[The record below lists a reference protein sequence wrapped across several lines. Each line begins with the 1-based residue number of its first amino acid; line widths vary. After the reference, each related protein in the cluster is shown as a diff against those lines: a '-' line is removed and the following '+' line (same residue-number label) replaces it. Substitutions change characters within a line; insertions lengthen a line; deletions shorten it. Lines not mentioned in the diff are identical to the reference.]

1 MRFLVRLLGGI
12 WLVTLVVSAGFAYLE
27 VREERER
34 QIESL
39 KRRATLV
46 GAAVAEASERL
57 VTRGARTGYERVLT
71 RFGTP
76 ERGLAI
82 YDTFGGVLAA
92 TADVRPFLG
101 PLSPLVSDAIR
112 SNEPVAGFQNVAG
125 RLTWVHVVPVQQDER
140 AAGAAAVLLDAQYLD
155 SGEWDLWRRTA
166 VRMGVLML
174 LVTGITWA
182 LVRWSVTRPIAR
194 IAEWTK
200 QMKAGHPV
208 APPPNADE
216 SLFGSLA
223 SEVTGLARTLAR
235 ARSAAEQEARLRLAG
250 ESVWTEERLK
260 QFVELRFGRRP
271 VFVVSNREPV
281 SHVRDGRVVREQE
294 PASGLV
300 TALGPI
306 MQACGGVWVAHGS
319 GNADRE
325 AGERVGLP
333 SADPTYTLRRVW
345 LSDEEEAGYY
355 YGFANE
361 GLWPLCHIVHERP
374 RFRAADWGHY
384 RAVNERFAKALL
396 QEMEAVEAPIVLVQD
411 YHFALLPRL
420 VKEAR
425 PDARVALFW
434 HIPWPNFEAVG
445 ICPWQSDILLGML
458 GADLVGFHTQFYCNN
473 FLETV
478 ERAIEGRIEWDR
490 FTVVRGQ
497 HTTHVRPFPISVAP
511 DLGAAVRPADRA
523 AALAAY
529 GVTGEFIGVGVER
542 VDYTKGLPERIRAL
556 RRFFERWPGYR
567 RRLTVIQIPPPRRSR
582 IPRHQAE
589 QVERREMVRALNA
602 DLGERGWQPIGYR
615 ERHPD
620 HREIDRFY
628 RLADFCMVTSLHD
641 GMNLVAKEFVAPRD
655 DDDGILI
662 LSRFAGASHELP
674 DALLV
679 NPYDVEDVAAAIH
692 RAITL
697 PVEERRERMSRMR
710 RQVREHNIYGWAG
723 LLLDQLARI
732 PRVTDHRVTGAARRG
747 AAL

>member
-1 MRFLVRLLGGI
+1 MDAL
-12 WLVTLVVSAGFAYLE
+12 T
-27 VREERER
+27 
-34 QIESL
+34 
-39 KRRATLV
+39 RRATLV
-46 GAAVAEASERL
+46 GSAVAEASERL

-76 ERGLAI
+76 DRGLAI
-82 YDTFGGVLAA
+82 SDPFGGGLAA
-92 TADVRPFLG
+92 RAHARPCLG
-101 PLSPLVSDAIR
+101 PRARVVVDALRSD
-112 SNEPVAGFQNVAG
+112 EPGAGFQNVAR

-200 QMKAGHPV
+200 QMKAGRPV
-208 APPPNADE
+208 APPPDADE

-260 QFVELRFGRRP
+260 QFVEMRFGRRP

-300 TALGPI
+300 TALEPI

-325 AGERVGLP
+325 VGERIGLP
-333 SADPTYTLRRVW
+333 SADPAYTLRRVW

-478 ERAIEGRIEWDR
+478 ERAIEVRIEWDR

-511 DLGAAVRPADRA
+511 DLGAAARPADRA
-523 AALAAY
+523 AALAAF

-556 RRFFERWPGYR
+556 RRFFERWPEYR
-567 RRLTVIQIPPPRRSR
+567 RRLTFIQIASPSRSR
-582 IPRHQAE
+582 IARSQAVHE
-589 QVERREMVRALNA
+589 APREMVRALNA
-602 DLGERGWQPIGYR
+602 DLGERGWQPIVYR
-615 ERHPD
+615 ERHHD
-620 HREIDRFY
+620 RREIYGFY
-628 RLADFCMVTSLHD
+628 RLAEVGRSEEHTSELQSLT
-641 GMNLVAKEFVAPRD
+641 NLVCR
-655 DDDGILI
+655 
-662 LSRFAGASHELP
+662 
-674 DALLV
+674 
-679 NPYDVEDVAAAIH
+679 
-692 RAITL
+692 
-697 PVEERRERMSRMR
+697 
-710 RQVREHNIYGWAG
+710 
-723 LLLDQLARI
+723 LLLEKKKKKNKTIDQ
-732 PRVTDHRVTGAARRG
+732 
-747 AAL
+747 

>member
-12 WLVTLVVSAGFAYLE
+12 WLATLIVSAGFAYLE

-34 QIESL
+34 QIDSL

-46 GAAVAEASERL
+46 GYAVAEASERL
-57 VTRGARTGYERVLT
+57 VTRGARSGYERVLA

-82 YDTFGGVLAA
+82 YDAFGGVLGA
-92 TADVRPFLG
+92 TVDVRPYLG
-101 PLSPLVSDAIR
+101 PISPLVSDAIR
-112 SNEPVAGFQNVAG
+112 RNEPVAAFQNVGG
-125 RLTWVHVVPVQQDER
+125 RLTWVHVMPVQQDER
-140 AAGAAAVLLDAQYLD
+140 AVGAAAVLLDAQYLEA
-155 SGEWDLWRRTA
+155 SEWDLWRRTA

-200 QMKAGHPV
+200 LMKAGHP
-208 APPPNADE
+208 APPPPDADE
-216 SLFGSLA
+216 SLFGTLA
-223 SEVTGLARTLAR
+223 TEVTGLARTLAR
-235 ARSAAEQEARLRLAG
+235 ARTAAEQEARLRLAG
-250 ESVWTEERLK
+250 ESLWTEERLK
-260 QFVELRFGRRP
+260 QFVELRFGGRP
-271 VFVVSNREPV
+271 VFIVSNREPV

-325 AGERVGLP
+325 VGERIGLP
-333 SADPTYTLRRVW
+333 SVDPTYTLRRVW
-345 LSDEEEAGYY
+345 LSEEEEAGYY

-374 RFRAADWGHY
+374 RFRAADWEHY
-384 RAVNERFAKALL
+384 RTVNERFARTLL
-396 QEMEAVEAPIVLVQD
+396 SEMEAVEDPIVLVQD

-445 ICPWQSDILLGML
+445 ICPWQHDILLGML

-511 DLGAAVRPADRA
+511 DLGRTDGPPDRA
-523 AALAAY
+523 AMLAAL
-529 GVTGEFIGVGVER
+529 GTPAEFIGVGVER

-556 RRFFERWPGYR
+556 RRFFERWPEYR
-567 RRLTVIQIPPPRRSR
+567 RRLTFIQIASPSRSR
-582 IPRHQAE
+582 IARYQAVQE
-589 QVERREMVRALNA
+589 ETREMVRALNA
-602 DLGERGWQPIGYR
+602 DLGERGWQPIVYR
-615 ERHPD
+615 ERHHD
-620 HREIDRFY
+620 HKEIDTFY

-641 GMNLVAKEFVAPRD
+641 GMNLVAKEFVAARD
-655 DDDGILI
+655 DDDGVLI

-692 RAITL
+692 HAVTL
-697 PVEERRERMSRMR
+697 PEEERRDRMSRMR

-723 LLLDQLARI
+723 LLLDELARI
-732 PRVTDHRVTGAARRG
+732 PRVTDRRVA
-747 AAL
+747 